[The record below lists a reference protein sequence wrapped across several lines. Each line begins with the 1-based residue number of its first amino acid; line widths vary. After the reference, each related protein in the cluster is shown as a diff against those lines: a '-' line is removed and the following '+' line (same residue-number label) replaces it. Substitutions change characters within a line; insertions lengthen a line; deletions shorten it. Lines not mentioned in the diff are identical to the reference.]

1 MAPRRSLGCA
11 SLCAPDACCPS
22 DVLGHRIQ
30 KSRPG
35 VGDRSSGAK
44 VDERTLEVDDRARH
58 DDVEVLERGRRLDR
72 TVAGE
77 R

>member
-1 MAPRRSLGCA
+1 MAPRRSLGCV
-11 SLCAPDACCPS
+11 SLCAPDARCPS
-22 DVLGHRIQ
+22 DVLGRRIQ

-35 VGDRSSGAK
+35 VGDCSSGAK
-44 VDERTLEVDDRARH
+44 VNERTLEVDDRARH
-58 DDVEVLERGRRLDR
+58 DDVEVLERGRRLDH